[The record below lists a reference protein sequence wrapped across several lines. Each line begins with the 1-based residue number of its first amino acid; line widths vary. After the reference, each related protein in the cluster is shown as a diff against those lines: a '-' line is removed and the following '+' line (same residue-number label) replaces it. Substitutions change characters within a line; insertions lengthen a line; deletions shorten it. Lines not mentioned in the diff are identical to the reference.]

1 MGDEELLKFD
11 AIVIGG
17 GPSGMSAAYT
27 MAKAGMDVAVIERGE
42 YPGSKN
48 LFGGIL
54 FTTILNKLIPNFWEK
69 APVERNVI
77 CRKFSYLTEDSQ
89 VALEFKT
96 EKYNTPPYNN
106 TFTVLR
112 SKFDRWFSEETEAIF
127 NDNSFIFSG
136 FAVVDVIK
144 EGNKIVGV
152 MTDKE
157 GPMYADVVICAEGAN
172 SLVAEKAGI
181 KKKPEPHDMV
191 TGVKEVISL
200 PPEVIEDRFGVA
212 GNEGVAI
219 EFFGKAVDGMV
230 GGAFIYTNKDSLSV
244 GISCSITD
252 FTSKKVNPNDVLDS
266 FKEHPAVKNL
276 LRGGETIE
284 YSAHMIPEFGYDKLP
299 ELVGDGI
306 ILVGDTA
313 GFVNTSHYHE
323 GSNLAMASGV
333 MAGEAAVLAKQKGD
347 YSAETLSVY
356 NDKLDD
362 SFVMKDLKNF
372 RKAAKF
378 LHGNPQVLNDYP
390 TQMVDTLIEYFT
402 ITEKS
407 KEAIRK
413 DVIGGLIKDV
423 KFIKM
428 LLDMNKARK
437 VLL

>member
-1 MGDEELLKFD
+1 MGDEEVLKFD
-11 AIVIGG
+11 AIVVGG
-17 GPSGMSAAYT
+17 GPSGMCAAYT

-54 FTTILNKLIPNFWEK
+54 FTTILNNIIPNFWEK
-69 APVERNVI
+69 APVERNVV
-77 CRKFSYLTEDSQ
+77 CRKFSYLTPDSQ

-96 EKYNTPPYNN
+96 EKYNEPPYNN

-127 NDNSFIFSG
+127 NENSFVFSG
-136 FAVVDVIK
+136 FTVVDVIK
-144 EGNKIVGV
+144 EGHKIVGV
-152 MTDKE
+152 VTDKE

-172 SLVAEKAGI
+172 SLLAEKAGM
-181 KKKPEPHDMV
+181 KNKPEPHDMI

-200 PPEVIEDRFGVA
+200 PPEIIEDRFGVA

-219 EFFGKAVDGMV
+219 EFFGKSVEYMV
-230 GGAFIYTNKDSLSV
+230 GGAFIYTNKESLSV
-244 GISCSITD
+244 GISCSIAD
-252 FTSKKVNPNDVLDS
+252 FTKKNVNPNEVLDN
-266 FKEHPAVKNL
+266 FKGHSSVKNL

-299 ELVGDGI
+299 ELVADGI
-306 ILVGDTA
+306 MLVGDSA

-356 NDKLDD
+356 VEKLND

-378 LHGNPQVLNDYP
+378 LHENPQVLNDYP

-402 ITEKS
+402 ISEKP
-407 KEAIRK
+407 KEDIRK
-413 DVIGGLIKDV
+413 EVIGGLIKDV

-428 LLDMNKARK
+428 LWDMNKARK
-437 VLL
+437 VLT